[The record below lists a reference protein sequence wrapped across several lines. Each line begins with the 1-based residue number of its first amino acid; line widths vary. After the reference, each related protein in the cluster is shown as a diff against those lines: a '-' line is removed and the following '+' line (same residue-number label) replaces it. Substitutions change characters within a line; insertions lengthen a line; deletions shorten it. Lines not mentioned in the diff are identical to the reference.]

1 MGVGAVATAFGIFVQ
16 LTHLSCVGFRMQ
28 QEHKTFVTT
37 EDKDQGPGGRGWDQ
51 VLGGPPGGA
60 AGTAVPKS
68 LASGAFSSSCYG
80 SAP

>member
-1 MGVGAVATAFGIFVQ
+1 
-16 LTHLSCVGFRMQ
+16 MQ

-80 SAP
+80 SAPWVSRVGRSQPLIIRVKRL